1 MGKISYDHIQEILD
15 SFSDENR
22 ALETVKNLLVSNGY
36 TEHHDEE
43 RLLFINSSGSH
54 THTIDIDLKKYTEEK
69 NIQNKE
75 RQALNSTRDQSLDAR
90 DATKTID
97 DQPRQKD
104 INDIV
109 DTILKY
115 HKMLGEGIIA
125 QEEFDIIKNDLLS

>member
-15 SFSDENR
+15 SFSDKNR
-22 ALETVKNLLVSNGY
+22 ALETVKNLLASNGY

-54 THTIDIDLKKYTEEK
+54 THTIDINLKKYTEEK
-69 NIQNKE
+69 NIQKSE
-75 RQALNSTRDQSLDAR
+75 KQALT
-90 DATKTID
+90 ATKVID
-97 DQPRQKD
+97 DQPKQKD

-115 HKMLGEGIIA
+115 HKMLGEGSIT
-125 QEEFDIIKNDLLS
+125 QEEFYNIKKDLLS

>member
-15 SFSDENR
+15 SFSDKNR
-22 ALETVKNLLVSNGY
+22 ALETVKNLLASNGY

-54 THTIDIDLKKYTEEK
+54 THTIDINLKKYTEEK
-69 NIQNKE
+69 NIQKEE
-75 RQALNSTRDQSLDAR
+75 RQALA
-90 DATKTID
+90 ATKVID
-97 DQPRQKD
+97 DQPKQKD

-115 HKMLGEGIIA
+115 HKMLGEGSIT
-125 QEEFDIIKNDLLS
+125 QEEFDNIKKDLLS

>member
-15 SFSDENR
+15 SFSDTKK

-43 RLLFINSSGSH
+43 RFLFINSSGSH
-54 THTIDIDLKKYTEEK
+54 THTIDIDLKNYTEEK

-75 RQALNSTRDQSLDAR
+75 RQALNSSGDQSLDASQ
-90 DATKTID
+90 TID

-125 QEEFDIIKNDLLS
+125 QEEFDIIKNDLLR

>member
-15 SFSDENR
+15 SFSDKNK
-22 ALETVKNLLVSNGY
+22 ALETVKNLLASNGY

-43 RLLFINSSGSH
+43 RLLFINSSGIH
-54 THTIDIDLKKYTEEK
+54 THTIDIDLKKYAEEK

-75 RQALNSTRDQSLDAR
+75 KQTLNSSRDQSF
-90 DATKTID
+90 D
-97 DQPRQKD
+97 DQPKQKD

-125 QEEFDIIKNDLLS
+125 QEEFDIIKKDLLS

>member
-15 SFSDENR
+15 SFNDKNK

-54 THTIDIDLKKYTEEK
+54 THTIDINLKKYAEEK
-69 NIQNKE
+69 QTP
-75 RQALNSTRDQSLDAR
+75 NSNRDQSLG
-90 DATKTID
+90 
-97 DQPRQKD
+97 DQEKEKD
-104 INDIV
+104 INTIV

-115 HKMLGEGIIA
+115 HEMLGEGVIT
-125 QEEFDIIKNDLLS
+125 QEEFDKIKKDLLS

>member
-15 SFSDENR
+15 SFSDKNK
-22 ALETVKNLLVSNGY
+22 ALETVKNLLASNGY
-36 TEHHDEE
+36 TEHHDED

-54 THTIDIDLKKYTEEK
+54 THTIDIDLKKYAEEK

-75 RQALNSTRDQSLDAR
+75 RQTLNSSRDQSS
-90 DATKTID
+90 D
-97 DQPRQKD
+97 DQPKQKD

-125 QEEFDIIKNDLLS
+125 QEEFDIIKKDLLS

>member
-15 SFSDENR
+15 SFNDKNQ

-36 TEHHDEE
+36 TEHHDED
-43 RLLFINSSGSH
+43 RLLFINSSDSH
-54 THTIDIDLKKYTEEK
+54 THTIDIDLKKHTEE
-69 NIQNKE
+69 NNKQKE
-75 RQALNSTRDQSLDAR
+75 EVQTLNSSKDQSLD
-90 DATKTID
+90 
-97 DQPRQKD
+97 DQPKQKD

-125 QEEFDIIKNDLLS
+125 QEEFDIIKKDLLS

>member
-15 SFSDENR
+15 SFNDKNK

-54 THTIDIDLKKYTEEK
+54 THTIDINLKKYTEEK

-75 RQALNSTRDQSLDAR
+75 KQTLNSSRDQSF
-90 DATKTID
+90 D
-97 DQPRQKD
+97 DQPKQKD

-125 QEEFDIIKNDLLS
+125 QEEFDIIKKDLLS

>member
-15 SFSDENR
+15 SFSDTKK
-22 ALETVKNLLVSNGY
+22 ALETVKNLLVANGY

-43 RLLFINSSGSH
+43 RFLFINSSGSH
-54 THTIDIDLKKYTEEK
+54 THTIDIDLKKYAEEK
-69 NIQNKE
+69 NIQNT
-75 RQALNSTRDQSLDAR
+75 LNSSGDQSLN
-90 DATKTID
+90 TIKTID
-97 DQPRQKD
+97 DLPRQKD
-104 INDIV
+104 INNIV

>member
-15 SFSDENR
+15 SFNDKNK

-36 TEHHDEE
+36 TEHHDED

-54 THTIDIDLKKYTEEK
+54 THTIDIDLKKYAEEK

-75 RQALNSTRDQSLDAR
+75 KQTLNSSRDQSF
-90 DATKTID
+90 D
-97 DQPRQKD
+97 DQPKQKD

-125 QEEFDIIKNDLLS
+125 QEEFDIIKKDLLS

>member
-15 SFSDENR
+15 SFSDTKK
-22 ALETVKNLLVSNGY
+22 ALETVKNLLVANGY

-43 RLLFINSSGSH
+43 RFLFINSSGSH
-54 THTIDIDLKKYTEEK
+54 THTIDIDLKKYAEEK
-69 NIQNKE
+69 NIQNT
-75 RQALNSTRDQSLDAR
+75 LNSSGDQSLN
-90 DATKTID
+90 TIKTID

-104 INDIV
+104 INNIV

>member
-15 SFSDENR
+15 SFSDKNK
-22 ALETVKNLLVSNGY
+22 ALEAVKNLLVSNGY

-43 RLLFINSSGSH
+43 RLLFINSLGSH

-69 NIQNKE
+69 NIQKEE
-75 RQALNSTRDQSLDAR
+75 RQALTST
-90 DATKTID
+90 KVID
-97 DQPRQKD
+97 DQPKQKD

-115 HKMLGEGIIA
+115 HKMLGEGSIT
-125 QEEFDIIKNDLLS
+125 QEEFDNIKKDLLS